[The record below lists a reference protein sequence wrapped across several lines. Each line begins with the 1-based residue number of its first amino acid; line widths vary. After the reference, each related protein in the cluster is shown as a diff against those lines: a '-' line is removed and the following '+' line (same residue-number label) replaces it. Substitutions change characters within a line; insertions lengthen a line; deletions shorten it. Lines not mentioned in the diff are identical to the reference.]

1 MIRRSLEVKGL
12 RLGGTSW
19 VVPGT
24 FADNLR
30 YLSNEVS
37 DMEIVLFD
45 TPEHSNMP
53 SKDEVRALRDL
64 CGELGMS
71 CTVHFPADI
80 CVTAPAEELSKREE
94 MCLRTLD
101 LFGDLDPFAWILHI
115 VGEKRGDPPS
125 PDIDDW
131 LEKSLISAEKIAS
144 AADDRRKICIETL
157 DFDPRYVEYLAASA
171 ATSMCLDIG
180 HLIKC
185 ARSVYET
192 AFRSADAVRV
202 LHVHGVMPDGTDHR
216 DLSYMDPELFM
227 SVTEIMSG
235 GRERVMTI
243 EVFEDDYGRSIE
255 KLKKMKWKAPNFDFL
270 PVLK

>member
-1 MIRRSLEVKGL
+1 MIKKVLEGNGL

-19 VVPGT
+19 VTPGT

-30 YLSNEVS
+30 YLSNDVS

-53 SKDEVRALRDL
+53 KKDEVGVLRDL
-64 CGELGMS
+64 CSELGMS

-80 CVTAPAEELSKREE
+80 CVTAPSEELREREE

-101 LFGDLDPFAWILHI
+101 IFEDLDPFAWIMHI

-125 PDIDDW
+125 PDIDAW
-131 LEKSLISAEKIAS
+131 FEKSLLSAEKIAS
-144 AADDRRKICIETL
+144 AVDDRRKICIETL
-157 DFDPRYVEYLAASA
+157 DFDPRYIEYLADSVG
-171 ATSMCLDIG
+171 TSICLDVG

-185 ARSVYET
+185 GRPVYET
-192 AFRSADAVRV
+192 MLRSADSVRV
-202 LHVHGVMPDGTDHR
+202 LHVHGVMQDGTDHR
-216 DLSYMDPELFM
+216 DLSYIDPELFR
-227 SVTEIMSG
+227 SVREMMSG

-243 EVFEDDYGRSIE
+243 EVFEDDYGRSLNAIKE
-255 KLKKMKWKAPNFDFL
+255 MFDETF
-270 PVLK
+270 

>member
-1 MIRRSLEVKGL
+1 MIRRPLEDNGL

-30 YLSNEVS
+30 YLSNDVS

-45 TPEHSNMP
+45 TPEHSNLP
-53 SKDEVRALRDL
+53 SKEEVRALKKL
-64 CGELGMS
+64 CGELEMS
-71 CTVHFPADI
+71 CTMHFPADI
-80 CVTAPAEELSKREE
+80 CVTDSAEELSKREE

-125 PDIDDW
+125 PDIDAW
-131 LEKSLISAEKIAS
+131 LEKSLIWAEKIAS
-144 AADDRRKICIETL
+144 AADDRKKICIETL
-157 DFDPRYVEYLAASA
+157 DFDPRYVEHIAASA
-171 ATSMCLDIG
+171 GTSICLDIG

-185 ARSVYET
+185 GRPVHKT
-192 AFRSADAVRV
+192 VLRSADAVRV

-216 DLSYMDPELFM
+216 DLSYIDPELYRSVSSMM
-227 SVTEIMSG
+227 SHG
-235 GRERVMTI
+235 KERVMTL
-243 EVFEDDYGRSIE
+243 EVFEGDYDRSLEAI
-255 KLKKMKWKAPNFDFL
+255 KNMFPDI
-270 PVLK
+270 V

>member
-1 MIRRSLEVKGL
+1 MIKRALENNGL

-19 VVPGT
+19 VTPGT
-24 FADNLR
+24 FADNMR
-30 YLSNEVS
+30 CLSPDVS

-53 SKDEVRALRDL
+53 SKNEVRELKDL

-101 LFGDLDPFAWILHI
+101 LFGDLDPFAWILHV
-115 VGEKRGDPPS
+115 VGEKRGNFPS
-125 PDIDDW
+125 TEIDSW
-131 LEKSLISAEKIAS
+131 LEKGIRSTGMIA
-144 AADDRRKICIETL
+144 AAVDDSRKICIETL
-157 DFDPRYVEYLAASA
+157 DYDPRYVEHLAGSA
-171 ATSMCLDIG
+171 GTSVCLDIG

-185 ARSVYET
+185 GRPVHET
-192 AFRSADAVRV
+192 ALRLADSVRV
-202 LHVHGVMPDGTDHR
+202 LHVHGVMADGTDHR
-216 DLSYMDPELFM
+216 DLSYMDPEIFR
-227 SVTEIMSG
+227 SVSEMMSG

-243 EVFEDDYGRSIE
+243 EVFEDDYGRSINAIKE
-255 KLKKMKWKAPNFDFL
+255 MFDRPL
-270 PVLK
+270 LTNKG

>member
-1 MIRRSLEVKGL
+1 MIRRALEGNGL

-19 VVPGT
+19 VIPGT

-53 SKDEVRALRDL
+53 AKDEVRALKDL

-80 CVTAPAEELSKREE
+80 CVYAPTEVLREREE
-94 MCLRTLD
+94 KCLRTLD
-101 LFGDLDPFAWILHI
+101 LFEDLDPFAWILHI

-125 PDIDDW
+125 PDIDAW
-131 LEKSLISAEKIAS
+131 IEKSLISAEKIAS
-144 AADDRRKICIETL
+144 AADDRRKICMETL
-157 DFDPRYVEYLAASA
+157 DFDPRYIEHLADSA
-171 ATSMCLDIG
+171 GTSICLDVG

-185 ARSVYET
+185 GRPVHET
-192 AFRSADAVRV
+192 TLRSAAAVKV
-202 LHVHGVMPDGTDHR
+202 IHVHGVMPDGSDHR
-216 DLSYMDPELFM
+216 DLSYMDPELFR
-227 SVTEIMSG
+227 SVSGMMSG
-235 GRERVMTI
+235 GEDRVMTL
-243 EVFEDDYGRSIE
+243 EVFEGDYDRSLSV
-255 KLKKMKWKAPNFDFL
+255 LKKMRA
-270 PVLK
+270 